1 MFFLARGCFIIF
13 ARTCVLPFCKELCI
27 AFLQEL
33 CFLFF
38 KGMFF
43 LSKGLCFF
51 FSSGCVFFFFAM
63 FFFSCKGLCF
73 FFARGCF
80 FFLLQGVL
88 RIEPE
93 ALRKL
98 MKEALGD
105 KVEEVNVSNR
115 MVDSL
120 RVLTMSEH
128 SLPDHESRGGGSRD
142 PTVAVRQES
151 LV

>member
-1 MFFLARGCFIIF
+1 MYCLF
-13 ARTCVLPFCKELCI
+13 ARNCVLPFCK
-27 AFLQEL
+27 EL

-51 FSSGCVFFFFAM
+51 FSSGCVFFFFSQG
-63 FFFSCKGLCF
+63 FSFLAKGCAF
-73 FFARGCF
+73 SSQGVVF

-115 MVDSL
+115 MVDSS

-142 PTVAVRQES
+142 PTVAVCQEN

>member
-1 MFFLARGCFIIF
+1 MRNLRCATIVSQSPGRHERMDMNPYLKYFNCPKNTRIPKQKLAGPKKRVTTSTKSQPKIKAI
-13 ARTCVLPFCKELCI
+13 
-27 AFLQEL
+27 Q
-33 CFLFF
+33 
-38 KGMFF
+38 
-43 LSKGLCFF
+43 
-51 FSSGCVFFFFAM
+51 
-63 FFFSCKGLCF
+63 
-73 FFARGCF
+73 
-80 FFLLQGVL
+80 LQGKRGL

-142 PTVAVRQES
+142 PTVAVRQEN